1 MRLYK
6 PSLTLLLAS
15 SFPLS
20 SIASQGTP
28 TLDNP
33 FQTSF
38 RKLPQKPC
46 VSLFTRN
53 GRVGCGTT
61 SHEAMTGR
69 LISWSAVVNS
79 NYYDKLSDSLPKFV
93 AVVDEYEYNA
103 QTVAQIVALA
113 SSSAIFFGE
122 SVTDDLLDGLQNK
135 VMFAYFQGEN
145 YRSLG
150 SRYPTLFAYGLP

>member
-1 MRLYK
+1 
-6 PSLTLLLAS
+6 
-15 SFPLS
+15 
-20 SIASQGTP
+20 
-28 TLDNP
+28 
-33 FQTSF
+33 
-38 RKLPQKPC
+38 
-46 VSLFTRN
+46 
-53 GRVGCGTT
+53 
-61 SHEAMTGR
+61 MTGR

-103 QTVAQIVALA
+103 QTVAPIVALA

-150 SRYPTLFAYGLP
+150 SRYPTLFAYGLPWIRV